1 MPKGM
6 GYGKKKNGG
15 MKKPSGIK
23 TATKRASRR

>member
-15 MKKPSGIK
+15 MKKKGSNR
-23 TATKRASRR
+23 TAQRQRRR